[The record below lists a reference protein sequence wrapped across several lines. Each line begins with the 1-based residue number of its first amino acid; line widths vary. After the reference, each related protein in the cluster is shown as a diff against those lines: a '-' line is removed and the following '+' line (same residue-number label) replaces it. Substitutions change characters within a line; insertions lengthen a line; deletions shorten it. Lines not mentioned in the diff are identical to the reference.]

1 MNLWGKSL
9 AMAVLLLAGVF
20 VVMALL
26 VNASHRNWRDVV
38 LAEDGML
45 AQKESILE
53 TQNELRG
60 ARALVQAAWDREQAA
75 GRTAIAEAQTQIDQ
89 LQSQLR
95 ESSAT
100 VQDLQAKND
109 ELTVLDRSR
118 AEELDEVTTE
128 AKRLR
133 EQVRAEQQ
141 ERDRLFAET
150 LKLTN
155 QKNLLNGIRQ
165 NQDDENTQLVS
176 QISRYKEVV
185 DAAGLNINDPLDG
198 APPPREGEILVVSGN
213 RNLVAVSIGYDDGL
227 RDGHLLEVTRDG
239 RYVTKLRVRRTE
251 PNRSVAEVL
260 RNYSE
265 GSVMEGDRVD
275 TTYE

>member
-1 MNLWGKSL
+1 
-9 AMAVLLLAGVF
+9 
-20 VVMALL
+20 
-26 VNASHRNWRDVV
+26 
-38 LAEDGML
+38 ML